1 MTGATDAWSVEEMRF
16 SARDGLKLYARKYPA
31 SPAMR
36 PGTRPVLCLAGL
48 TRNGRDFHQLALALS
63 HDPFNPRDVYTLDYR
78 GRGLS
83 EFDTDWR
90 NYAVPIEMFDVVD
103 FMTVVGLHDT
113 AIIGTS
119 RGGLI
124 SMVMAAAQPSLIGAL
139 VLNDIGPVVEAAG
152 LARISAYVG
161 RMPLPASWSEAGKLV
176 RDLNGRAFPHVSAE
190 EWEEVARQ
198 WYNEKNGR
206 PAIGYDPKLANALSV
221 LDGPMPELWPQFEPL
236 KRVPLLVIRGAKS
249 DILSAKTVEDMRHR
263 HPRFAAYTVA
273 DQGHAPLLRDQPT
286 ITAVRSFL
294 DAADARQGVVE
305 LAFAS

>member
-1 MTGATDAWSVEEMRF
+1 MTRVTDAWSMEDMRF

-31 SPAMR
+31 LPGMR

-48 TRNGRDFHQLALALS
+48 TRNGRDFHRIALALS
-63 HDPFNPRDVYTLDYR
+63 HDAFNPRDVYTLDYR

-83 EFDTDWR
+83 EFDPDWR
-90 NYAVPIEMFDVVD
+90 NYAIPIEMFDVVD
-103 FMTVVGLHDT
+103 FMTVAGLHDA

-124 SMVMAAAQPSLIGAL
+124 AMVMAAAHPSLIGAL
-139 VLNDIGPVVEAAG
+139 VLNDIGPVVEPAG

-161 RMPLPASWSEAGKLV
+161 RMPLPASWTEAGKLV
-176 RDLNGRAFPHVSAE
+176 RDLNARAFPSVPAE

-198 WYNEKNGR
+198 FYNEKNGR

-221 LDGPMPELWPQFEPL
+221 LDGPMPQLWPQFEPL
-236 KRVPLLVIRGAKS
+236 KRIPLLVVRGAKS
-249 DILSAKTVEDMRHR
+249 DILSAQTVEEMRNR
-263 HPRFAAYTVA
+263 HPRCAAFTVTG
-273 DQGHAPLLRDQPT
+273 QGHAPLLRDEPT
-286 ITAVRSFL
+286 ITAVSSFL
-294 DAADARQGVVE
+294 DAVDARQGVVE